1 MNRGA
6 IIGGFW
12 AGALAALLAVPALS
26 QSSAPNPNQ
35 PPPHTLPYPDLGSG
49 ESLPERRKSYELA
62 PELQRGVSAAQIR
75 DQQRRLDSAL
85 AAIGGFNGVINLLSM
100 NLDAEVDT
108 QRLPFIITS
117 QLLKPF
123 RNLNNTLNVE
133 FAKTFSTI
141 CKDLVIK
148 RLSQMSDKDVKNCEK
163 SQIDCVLKDLS
174 QLVLIGHSQQ
184 ESS

>member
-1 MNRGA
+1 MTERDFVAENLSDDNQFSA
-6 IIGGFW
+6 D
-12 AGALAALLAVPALS
+12 LANQRINLRTKNEFGQLS
-26 QSSAPNPNQ
+26 NWVQYFA
-35 PPPHTLPYPDLGSG
+35 D
-49 ESLPERRKSYELA
+49 
-62 PELQRGVSAAQIR
+62 
-75 DQQRRLDSAL
+75 
-85 AAIGGFNGVINLLSM
+85 IGGFNGVINLLSM

-141 CKDLVIK
+141 FKDLVIK